1 MPTITVSEQF
11 NCPPETAF
19 AVITD
24 FENLADFID
33 GVVKVKLLTDGP
45 LAIGTRFRETRVI
58 LGREAEEEME
68 VIELQLPTSITLY
81 AFSHGTEY
89 HSTYTL
95 EPNATGTKVTLEFRA
110 QPKTFMAKVM
120 SAVFSRMV
128 GQVADMLQ
136 KDLHDAKIEAEK
148 RSQ

>member
-11 NCPPETAF
+11 DCPLETAF

-24 FENLADFID
+24 FANSTEFID
-33 GVVKVKLLTDGP
+33 GIVKVKMLTDGP
-45 LAIGTRFRETRVI
+45 LNIGTRFRETRVI

-68 VIELQLPTSITLY
+68 VIELEKPTSLTLY

-95 EPNATGTKVTLEFRA
+95 EPKEAGTKVTLEFRG

-120 SAVFSRMV
+120 SAIFSRMV

-136 KDLHDAKIEAEK
+136 KDLRDAKIEAEK
-148 RSQ
+148 RNQ

>member
-45 LAIGTRFRETRVI
+45 LAIGTRFRSYRIATPHLDNALCLLAR
-58 LGREAEEEME
+58 
-68 VIELQLPTSITLY
+68 
-81 AFSHGTEY
+81 HG
-89 HSTYTL
+89 
-95 EPNATGTKVTLEFRA
+95 
-110 QPKTFMAKVM
+110 
-120 SAVFSRMV
+120 
-128 GQVADMLQ
+128 
-136 KDLHDAKIEAEK
+136 I
-148 RSQ
+148 SQHLLT